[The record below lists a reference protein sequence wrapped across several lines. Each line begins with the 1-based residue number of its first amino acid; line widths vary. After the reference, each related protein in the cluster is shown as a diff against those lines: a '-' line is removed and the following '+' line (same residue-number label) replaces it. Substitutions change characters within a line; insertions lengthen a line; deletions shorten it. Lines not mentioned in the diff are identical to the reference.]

1 MRNFIQNGQYLDV
14 TPSSAYAGGELVLL
28 GDLVGVAVA
37 DIPANET
44 GVICCSGV
52 FEFPK
57 DPAAVLAQGDHAHWD
72 VALKRVVAHGGEYP
86 VVGDIAAI
94 DGDMVH
100 LKIYGHTLAKS

>member
-1 MRNFIQNGQYLDV
+1 MRNFIQNGHYLDV

-28 GDLVGVAVA
+28 GDVVGVAVT
-37 DIPANET
+37 DISANET

-52 FEFPK
+52 FEFSK
-57 DPAAVLAQGDHAHWD
+57 DPAAVVAPGDHAHWD
-72 VALKRVVAHGGEYP
+72 VALKRVTSHGGNTP
-86 VVGDIAAI
+86 VVGDITAV

>member
-28 GDLVGVAVA
+28 GDVVGVAVT
-37 DIPANET
+37 DIAANDT

-57 DPAAVLAQGDHAHWD
+57 DPAAVIAPGDHAHWNLAAKW
-72 VALKRVVAHGGEYP
+72 VTEHGGGDS
-86 VVGDIAAI
+86 VVGDITAVN
-94 DGDMVH
+94 GDMVH